1 MKEVCICANDRLI
14 RVILGFAPRVTIIVD
29 DTLKMI
35 LEREE
40 KGWRLYD
47 EEGVAA
53 ALLQG
58 EAISARI
65 AGKTVLLWIQ
75 EHRTKLYL
83 HHVETLRPGA
93 EGIIHLA
100 DPCGTA

>member
-58 EAISARI
+58 EAISARN
-65 AGKTVLLWIQ
+65 AA
-75 EHRTKLYL
+75 HRPQR
-83 HHVETLRPGA
+83 TLRPGA